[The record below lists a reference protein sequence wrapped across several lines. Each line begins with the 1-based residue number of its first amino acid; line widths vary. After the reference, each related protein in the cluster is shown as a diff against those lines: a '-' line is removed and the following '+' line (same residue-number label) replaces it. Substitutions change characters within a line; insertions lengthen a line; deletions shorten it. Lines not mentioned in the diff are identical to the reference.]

1 MTQYITQQ
9 DLDAASIIV
18 AEDEVEAYLA
28 QANQTL
34 AERIGAEITDSLTDE
49 EIDEMVGVQEAG
61 DAAALQAWLI
71 ANVPELGEI
80 VQDEVDILL
89 GELAAR

>member
-9 DLDAASIIV
+9 DLDAASIII
-18 AEDEVEAYLA
+18 AEDEVEAYLT

-49 EIDEMVGVQEAG
+49 EIDEMVRVQEAG
-61 DAAALQAWLI
+61 DPSALQSWLI
-71 ANVPELGEI
+71 AHVPELSEI

-89 GELAAR
+89 GELAAG

>member
-61 DAAALQAWLI
+61 DTAALQAWLI

>member
-1 MTQYITQQ
+1 MSKCYTQQ

-18 AEDEVEAYLA
+18 AEDEVQAQLA

-49 EIDEMVGVQEAG
+49 EIDEMVDVQEAG

>member
-49 EIDEMVGVQEAG
+49 EIDEMVDVQEAG

>member
-49 EIDEMVGVQEAG
+49 EIDEMVGVQEVG